1 MILHSDV
8 FMKHFYFW
16 TIPPPSPSLAKRTNI
31 RTYSAHWTSLR
42 ALLWMADVFSQTCKE
57 CTSVCSSD
65 KGPCTLTQNRV
76 YMPNGACTKRKDKT
90 LESLSRSL
98 RLREADFFFL
108 CQSRLYFVYSFSNVH
123 RVHAFIVHVHTPW
136 RRVQAFFLVLT

>member
-31 RTYSAHWTSLR
+31 RTYSAHWTSLG

-65 KGPCTLTQNRV
+65 KGPCTLTQNRA
-76 YMPNGACTKRKDKT
+76 YMPNGACTKRKYKT

-98 RLREADFFFL
+98 RLREADFFF
-108 CQSRLYFVYSFSNVH
+108 CAKADCILYINFLMFI
-123 RVHAFIVHVHTPW
+123 AFIVHVHTPW